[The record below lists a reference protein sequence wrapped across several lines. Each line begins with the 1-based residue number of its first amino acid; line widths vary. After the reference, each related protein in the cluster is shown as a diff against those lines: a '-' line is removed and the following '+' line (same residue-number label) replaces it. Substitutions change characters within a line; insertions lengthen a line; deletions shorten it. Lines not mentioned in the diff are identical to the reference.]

1 MGMPVDV
8 WPWAVMCLPVVVSS
22 GEVQCFTDGGS
33 DRNRWLWIDNGA
45 MHRMHR
51 ARPAAGNTDAIEE
64 VTTEIRRLVRGWS
77 WILDK
82 VMKCQGW

>member
-1 MGMPVDV
+1 
-8 WPWAVMCLPVVVSS
+8 MCLPVVVSS

-33 DRNRWLWIDNGA
+33 AREEVDWALDRNRWLWTDNGA

-51 ARPAAGNTDAIEE
+51 AMPAAGNTDAIEE

-82 VMKCQGW
+82 VMKCQGGSVG